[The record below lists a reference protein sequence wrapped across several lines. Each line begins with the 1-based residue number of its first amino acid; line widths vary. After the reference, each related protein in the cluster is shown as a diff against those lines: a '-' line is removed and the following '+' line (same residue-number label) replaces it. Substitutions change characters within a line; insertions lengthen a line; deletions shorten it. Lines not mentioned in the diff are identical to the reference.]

1 MGDSDYFQFGYFCEV
16 ILGPILAGFGLFIQQ
31 HISTQAK
38 LMAYL
43 EV

>member
-1 MGDSDYFQFGYFCEV
+1 MGDLDYFQFGYFCEV
-16 ILGPILAGFGLFIQQ
+16 ILGPILGFGLFIQQ